1 MNNETNEPAGLPDY
15 DAGVLARELGLDP
28 EVTTSL
34 SFVIHARWIGVRWHG
49 YKRISSAEL
58 EAALAAAIA
67 ATKPAKVRRR
77 ARKVAPRA

>member
-1 MNNETNEPAGLPDY
+1 MNAEPNEPAGLPDY

-34 SFVIHARWIGVRWHG
+34 SFIVHPRWIGVRWHG

-58 EAALAAAIA
+58 ETALAAAIA
-67 ATKPAKVRRR
+67 ATREPPKR
-77 ARKVAPRA
+77 ARKRASRSKT